1 MTNKPIRVV
10 VLPRGFMEGL
20 LAEQA
25 VREESEENAARLT
38 EGTLRT
44 SWSMLE
50 WAKAQMNRRAN

>member
-1 MTNKPIRVV
+1 
-10 VLPRGFMEGL
+10 MEGL